1 MHFPRPPQEK
11 FGYICPDIA
20 KEFNKYD
27 TQPDKWFKTYD
38 GKNSITK
45 QVYIILTRNPFWL
58 ISDRTFLHHTS
69 LCVCVCL

>member
-45 QVYIILTRNPFWL
+45 QVL
-58 ISDRTFLHHTS
+58 
-69 LCVCVCL
+69 